1 MSTDSCTLVF
11 SYAHADEALRNELE
25 KHLSPLKRMG
35 RISTWHD
42 RRIVPG
48 EEFEGQIDHHFSV
61 ADVILLLISSDF
73 IASDYCYQI
82 EMTNALLRHER
93 GQAVV
98 IPVILRP
105 CAWHQ
110 LPFGKL
116 LAATMDG
123 KPISQFPSYDDGFVL
138 VVDAVSRALDKLGA
152 NAPQAPQASQPG
164 SSRPGDGTV
173 SIGRSTPRSSNLAIP
188 KNFTDLDRDRACR
201 EGFDYLARFF
211 ENSLDELKKRNE
223 GLETDF
229 QRRDANTFAGSAYQ
243 HGRKVCHC
251 GIWRNARGMGGDIC
265 YSQSGISQNSYN
277 ESMSIADNGQ
287 LIGFRP
293 LMGGLTTG
301 GQRDQLLTNEGMAE
315 HFWEMFISPLR
326 QGARY

>member
-1 MSTDSCTLVF
+1 MSMVTLVF

-25 KHLSPLKRMG
+25 KHLSPLKRTG

-48 EEFEGQIDHHFSV
+48 EEFEGQIDRYFSE
-61 ADVILLLISSDF
+61 ADIILLLISSDF

-82 EMTNALLRHER
+82 EMSTALQRHER
-93 GQAVV
+93 GEAVV
-98 IPVILRP
+98 IPVTLRP

-116 LAATMDG
+116 LAATVDG
-123 KPISQFPSYDDGFVL
+123 KPIVQFPSYDDGFVQ

-152 NAPQAPQASQPG
+152 KTPQAVQPQQAG
-164 SSRPGDGTV
+164 RTKAVDATI

-188 KNFTDLDRDRACR
+188 KSFTDLDRDRTCR

-211 ENSLDELKKRNE
+211 ENSLAELKKRNE

-229 QRRDANTFAGSAYQ
+229 QRRDADAFACSIYQ
-243 HGRKVCHC
+243 HGRKICQ
-251 GIWRNARGMGGDIC
+251 GGFWRNARGMGGDIC

-277 ESMSIADNGQ
+277 ESMSIAENGQ
-287 LIGFRP
+287 VMGFRP
-293 LMGGLTTG
+293 LMGGHMG
-301 GQRDQLLTNEGMAE
+301 GQRDQLLTSEGMAE
-315 HFWEMFISPLR
+315 HFWEMFFAPLKQQSR
-326 QGARY
+326 H

>member
-1 MSTDSCTLVF
+1 MVSLVF

-48 EEFEGQIDHHFSV
+48 EEFAGQIDHHF
-61 ADVILLLISSDF
+61 AAANIILLLVSSDF

-82 EMTNALLRHER
+82 EMKNALERHEL
-93 GQAVV
+93 GEAVV

-116 LAATMDG
+116 LAATVDG
-123 KPISQFPSYDDGFVL
+123 KPIVQFPSYDDGFVQ
-138 VVDAVSRALDKLGA
+138 VVEAVSRALERL
-152 NAPQAPQASQPG
+152 APKTPPAKQAEQPQRQTGRARPVDASF
-164 SSRPGDGTV
+164 
-173 SIGRSTPRSSNLAIP
+173 SIGSGSGSAPRSSNLAIP
-188 KNFTDLDRDRACR
+188 RRFTDLDRDRACR

-211 ENSLDELKKRNE
+211 ENSLDELAKRNP
-223 GLETDF
+223 GLQTDF
-229 QRRDANTFAGSAYQ
+229 HRRDADAFACAVYQ
-243 HGRKVCHC
+243 HGRKVCQC
-251 GIWRNARGMGGDIC
+251 GIWRANHGRGFGDIC
-265 YSQSGISQNSYN
+265 YSQSGISENSYN

-293 LMGGLTTG
+293 LMGGFGRTSNN
-301 GQRDQLLTNEGMAE
+301 DQLLTNEGMAE
-315 HFWEMFISPLR
+315 HLWEMFLGPIK
-326 QGARY
+326 

>member
-1 MSTDSCTLVF
+1 MTTLVF
-11 SYAHADEALRNELE
+11 SYAHTDETHRNELE

-48 EEFEGQIDHHFSV
+48 EEFEGQIDQYFSE
-61 ADVILLLISSDF
+61 ANIILLLISSDF

-82 EMTNALLRHER
+82 EMSNALQRHDLGE
-93 GQAVV
+93 AVV

-116 LAATMDG
+116 LAATVDG
-123 KPISQFPSYDDGFVL
+123 KPIVQFPSYDDGFVQ
-138 VVDAVSRALDKLGA
+138 VVDAVSRALDKFGA
-152 NAPQAPQASQPG
+152 KAPQAAQVQQPG
-164 SSRPGDGTV
+164 RTKAVDATI
-173 SIGRSTPRSSNLAIP
+173 SIGHSTPRSSNLAIP
-188 KNFTDLDRDRACR
+188 KSFTDLDRDRTCR

-211 ENSLDELKKRNE
+211 ENSLAELKKRNE

-229 QRRDANTFAGSAYQ
+229 HRRDADAFTCSIYQ
-243 HGRKVCHC
+243 HGSKVCHG

-277 ESMSIADNGQ
+277 ESMSIADNKQ

-293 LMGGLTTG
+293 LMGGHMS

-315 HFWEMFISPLR
+315 HFWAMFISPLKQR
-326 QGARY
+326 THF

>member
-1 MSTDSCTLVF
+1 MTTLVF

-48 EEFEGQIDHHFSV
+48 EEFANQIDEHFAQ
-61 ADVILLLISSDF
+61 ADIILLLISSDF

-82 EMTNALLRHER
+82 EMNNALQRHEQ
-93 GQAVV
+93 GTAVV

-105 CAWHQ
+105 CSWHQ

-116 LAATMDG
+116 LAATVDG
-123 KPISQFPSYDDGFVL
+123 KPIVQFPSYDDGFVQ

-152 NAPQAPQASQPG
+152 TAVQASHASQAG
-164 SSRPGDGTV
+164 RARPGDATL
-173 SIGRSTPRSSNLAIP
+173 SIGPRSSNLAIP
-188 KNFTDLDRDRACR
+188 RSFNDLDRDRALR

-211 ENSLDELKKRNE
+211 ENSLEELKQRNP
-223 GLETDF
+223 GLEVDF
-229 QRRDANTFAGSAYQ
+229 HRRDADAFACTVYQ
-243 HGRKVCHC
+243 HGRQTCRC
-251 GIWRNARGMGGDIC
+251 GIWKGGGRSGSAQIY
-265 YSQSGISQNSYN
+265 YSANEITPNSYN

-287 LIGFRP
+287 LMGFRP
-293 LMGGLTTG
+293 LMGGFGMG
-301 GQRDQLLTNEGMAE
+301 GQRDHLLTNEGMAE
-315 HFWEMFISPLR
+315 HFWEMFISPLK
-326 QGARY
+326 QRY

>member
-1 MSTDSCTLVF
+1 LVF

-48 EEFEGQIDHHFSV
+48 DEFEGQIDHYFST
-61 ADVILLLISSDF
+61 ADIILLLISSDF

-82 EMTNALLRHER
+82 EMRNALQRHEC
-93 GQAVV
+93 GEAVV
-98 IPVILRP
+98 IPVILRT
-105 CAWHQ
+105 CAWLQ

-116 LAATMDG
+116 LAATVDG
-123 KPISQFPSYDDGFVL
+123 KPIVQFPTYDDGFVQ

-152 NAPQAPQASQPG
+152 KAPQAAPTRQPG
-164 SSRPGDGTV
+164 RTRAVDSTV

-188 KNFTDLDRDRACR
+188 KRFTDLDRDRACR

-223 GLETDF
+223 GLEADF
-229 QRRDANTFAGSAYQ
+229 HRRDADAFACSIYR
-243 HGRKVCHC
+243 HGNKICHC
-251 GIWRNARGMGGDIC
+251 GIWRSARGMGGDIC

-277 ESMSIADNGQ
+277 ESMSIAENGQ
-287 LIGFRP
+287 LLGFRP
-293 LMGGLTTG
+293 LMGGQILGT
-301 GQRDQLLTNEGMAE
+301 QRDQLLTDEGMAE
-315 HFWEMFISPLR
+315 HFWQMFISPLK
-326 QGARY
+326 QNARY

>member
-1 MSTDSCTLVF
+1 MATLVF

-48 EEFEGQIDHHFSV
+48 EEFAGQIDQHFAE
-61 ADVILLLISSDF
+61 ADIILLLISSDF

-82 EMTNALLRHER
+82 EMTNALQRHGR
-93 GQAVV
+93 GDAVV

-116 LAATMDG
+116 LAATVDG
-123 KPISQFPSYDDGFVL
+123 KPIAQFPSFDEGFVQ
-138 VVDAVSRALDKLGA
+138 VVEAVSRALDKLGA
-152 NAPQAPQASQPG
+152 TAAQAPPASQPG
-164 SSRPGDGTV
+164 RARPVDATV
-173 SIGRSTPRSSNLAIP
+173 SIGRSSGPRSSNLAIP
-188 KNFTDLDRDRACR
+188 RSFTDLDRDRALR

-211 ENSLDELKKRNE
+211 ENSLEELKQRNP

-229 QRRDANTFAGSAYQ
+229 HRRDADAFACTVYQ
-243 HGRKVCHC
+243 HGRQACRC
-251 GIWRNARGMGGDIC
+251 GIWRGGNRGGSGEIYYSANDITP
-265 YSQSGISQNSYN
+265 NSYN
-277 ESMSIADNGQ
+277 ESMSITDNGQ

-293 LMGGLTTG
+293 LMGGFGMG

-315 HFWEMFISPLR
+315 HFWEMFIAPLK
-326 QGARY
+326 QRY

>member
-1 MSTDSCTLVF
+1 MATLVF
-11 SYAHADEALRNELE
+11 SYAHADETLRNELE

-48 EEFEGQIDHHFSV
+48 EEFEGQIDRYFSE
-61 ADVILLLISSDF
+61 ADIILLLISSDF

-82 EMTNALLRHER
+82 EMSNALQRHDLGES
-93 GQAVV
+93 VV

-116 LAATMDG
+116 LAATVDG
-123 KPISQFPSYDDGFVL
+123 KPIVQFPSYDDGFVQ
-138 VVDAVSRALDKLGA
+138 VVNAVSLALDKLVA
-152 NAPQAPQASQPG
+152 KTPQADQPQQVGRTKAV
-164 SSRPGDGTV
+164 DATI

-188 KNFTDLDRDRACR
+188 KNFTDLDRDRTCR

-211 ENSLDELKKRNE
+211 ENSLAELKKRNE

-229 QRRDANTFAGSAYQ
+229 HRRDADAFACSVYQ
-243 HGRKVCHC
+243 HGRKICQG

-277 ESMSIADNGQ
+277 ESMSISENGQ
-287 LIGFRP
+287 VMGFRP
-293 LMGGLTTG
+293 IMGA
-301 GQRDQLLTNEGMAE
+301 QRNQLLTNEGMAE
-315 HFWEMFISPLR
+315 HFWEIFFAPLKQQSR
-326 QGARY
+326 N

>member
-1 MSTDSCTLVF
+1 MTSLVF

-48 EEFEGQIDHHFSV
+48 EEFVDQIDQHFAQ
-61 ADVILLLISSDF
+61 ADIILLLISSDF

-82 EMTNALLRHER
+82 EMTNALQRHEQ
-93 GQAVV
+93 GDAVV
-98 IPVILRP
+98 IPVILRT

-116 LAATMDG
+116 LAATVDG
-123 KPISQFPSYDDGFVL
+123 KPIVQFPSYDEGFVQ
-138 VVDAVSRALDKLGA
+138 VVEAVSRALDKLA
-152 NAPQAPQASQPG
+152 TTQIPVSQPICQTG
-164 SSRPGDGTV
+164 SARTV
-173 SIGRSTPRSSNLAIP
+173 DATPRIVGSNTPRSSNLAIP
-188 KNFTDLDRDRACR
+188 KKFTDLDRDRAGR

-211 ENSLDELKKRNE
+211 ENSLAELKKRNE
-223 GLETDF
+223 GLEVDF
-229 QRRDANTFAGSAYQ
+229 HRRDADAFACTVYQ
-243 HGRKVCHC
+243 HGHKICHC
-251 GIWRNARGMGGDIC
+251 GIWRNARGTGQGDIC

-277 ESMSIADNGQ
+277 ESMSIADNEQ

-293 LMGGLTTG
+293 LMGGHMMG
-301 GQRDQLLTNEGMAE
+301 GQRDKLLTNEGMAE
-315 HFWEMFISPLR
+315 HLWEMFINPLKQPIWR
-326 QGARY
+326 